1 MAVGFGPATLPV
13 KPWYRQQWSFLQVRR
28 VQQRGDA
35 VLFAGGFSFGNFLSD
50 VLAIFLFVIWFWLLI
65 TVAADLFRRHD
76 ISGGGKVLWV
86 LLLIILPYIGIFAYL
101 LTQGRGMAER
111 DAARARAA
119 REELRHTVGFSVA
132 DEIEKLNSLK
142 AKGAISEQ
150 EFARLRE
157 RLIS

>member
-1 MAVGFGPATLPV
+1 
-13 KPWYRQQWSFLQVRR
+13 
-28 VQQRGDA
+28 

-50 VLAIFLFVIWFWLLI
+50 ALAIFLFVIWFWLLI
-65 TVAADLFRRHD
+65 TVATDLFRRHD

-111 DAARARAA
+111 DAARARAM
-119 REELRHTVGFSVA
+119 REELRQTVGFSVA
-132 DEIEKLNSLK
+132 DEIDKLSSLK

-157 RLIS
+157 RLVS